1 MSYPLTNNPNR
12 NRSRRRL
19 PGAAVVGRLMAVAAA
34 AAALTLASCQ
44 AATTAPRNLNFV
56 TLNDS
61 GVTGSVEFR
70 DVGGRTEVD
79 VRVEPAGNLDMPAHI
94 HPGTCDNLT
103 PQPKYP
109 LENVRNGVS
118 STVVPAGIA
127 ELFAGQLALNI
138 HRSNDDLRTYTA
150 CVDIR

>member
-1 MSYPLTNNPNR
+1 MIPNR
-12 NRSRRRL
+12 RAPIVRFT
-19 PGAAVVGRLMAVAAA
+19 GAVALAA
-34 AAALTLASCQ
+34 ILAACQTAAPASRSLT
-44 AATTAPRNLNFV
+44 FD

-61 GVTGSVEFR
+61 GVTGVVTFR
-70 DVGGRTEVD
+70 EAGDRTEVD

-94 HPGTCDNLT
+94 HPGSCDNLT

-109 LENVRNGVS
+109 LENIQDGAS
-118 STVVPAGIA
+118 LTVVPASID
-127 ELFAGQLALNI
+127 ELFVGGLALNV

>member
-1 MSYPLTNNPNR
+1 MSYPHTNNR
-12 NRSRRRL
+12 NLGRRA
-19 PGAAVVGRLMAVAAA
+19 GAAVGGRLTAAA
-34 AAALTLASCQ
+34 AAAIVLGACQ
-44 AATTAPRNLNFV
+44 AATTAPRNLDFV

-70 DVGGRTEVD
+70 DVGGRTEVE

-118 STVVPAGIA
+118 STIVPAAIA
-127 ELFAGQLALNI
+127 ELFGGELALNI